1 MSSKNEPDIFEQMSI
16 FQIMNLLD
24 DPENTFS
31 SEDISK
37 IIDKLS
43 GVKRKKESIEAKK
56 RQQEERERRERE
68 AREAKERKEAH
79 IREVTSMDLPLN
91 WENAFNQDVRSQG
104 VHADSISDG
113 LIYSLSNLGRV
124 DIEYICTKS
133 EDGAFKNTGCLGSIS
148 ISASETYK
156 DVDPLGQTEGWSGS
170 DDERCGGNADRN
182 RPKDNPFKDIPA

>member
-1 MSSKNEPDIFEQMSI
+1 MSNKNEPDIFEQMSI

-79 IREVTSMDLPLN
+79 IREVTSIRLLHRIGDLTT
-91 WENAFNQDVRSQG
+91 VRFSCL
-104 VHADSISDG
+104 ISMARR
-113 LIYSLSNLGRV
+113 IWWKIS
-124 DIEYICTKS
+124 
-133 EDGAFKNTGCLGSIS
+133 CL
-148 ISASETYK
+148 
-156 DVDPLGQTEGWSGS
+156 
-170 DDERCGGNADRN
+170 
-182 RPKDNPFKDIPA
+182 

>member
-1 MSSKNEPDIFEQMSI
+1 MSNKNEPDIFEQMSI

-43 GVKRKKESIEAKK
+43 GAKLKKESIEAKK

-79 IREVTSMDLPLN
+79 IREVTSMDLPLD
-91 WENAFNQDVRSQG
+91 WENAFNQDVRTQG
-104 VHADSISDG
+104 IHADSISDG

-124 DIEYICTKS
+124 DIEYISSITG
-133 EDGAFKNTGCLGSIS
+133 EDYKTIIGALKGSIYQNPETWGECFYKGWET
-148 ISASETYK
+148 SEEY
-156 DVDPLGQTEGWSGS
+156 LSG
-170 DDERCGGNADRN
+170 
-182 RPKDNPFKDIPA
+182 KTV

>member
-1 MSSKNEPDIFEQMSI
+1 MSNKNEPDIFEQMSI

-79 IREVTSMDLPLN
+79 IREVTSIGIQSIKWTSKITQTGDFQLDWETTRDYENGDGEDYKKIIGALN
-91 WENAFNQDVRSQG
+91 EEV
-104 VHADSISDG
+104 
-113 LIYSLSNLGRV
+113 
-124 DIEYICTKS
+124 
-133 EDGAFKNTGCLGSIS
+133 
-148 ISASETYK
+148 
-156 DVDPLGQTEGWSGS
+156 
-170 DDERCGGNADRN
+170 
-182 RPKDNPFKDIPA
+182 NPPWGKIARIVV

>member
-1 MSSKNEPDIFEQMSI
+1 MSKKHEPDIFEQMSI

-79 IREVTSMDLPLN
+79 IREVTSI
-91 WENAFNQDVRSQG
+91 G
-104 VHADSISDG
+104 I
-113 LIYSLSNLGRV
+113 
-124 DIEYICTKS
+124 
-133 EDGAFKNTGCLGSIS
+133 
-148 ISASETYK
+148 
-156 DVDPLGQTEGWSGS
+156 
-170 DDERCGGNADRN
+170 
-182 RPKDNPFKDIPA
+182 

>member
-16 FQIMNLLD
+16 LQIMNLLD

-124 DIEYICTKS
+124 DIEYISSITG
-133 EDGAFKNTGCLGSIS
+133 EDYKTIIGALN
-148 ISASETYK
+148 EE
-156 DVDPLGQTEGWSGS
+156 V
-170 DDERCGGNADRN
+170 
-182 RPKDNPFKDIPA
+182 NPPWGKIARIVV

>member
-1 MSSKNEPDIFEQMSI
+1 MSNKNEPDIFEQMSI

-43 GVKRKKESIEAKK
+43 GAKRKKESIEAKK

-79 IREVTSMDLPLN
+79 IREVTSMDLPLD
-91 WENAFNQDVRSQG
+91 WENAPFPQEKLAGGIPVLWLLNNEKVNPPWGKIAR
-104 VHADSISDG
+104 IS
-113 LIYSLSNLGRV
+113 LL
-124 DIEYICTKS
+124 
-133 EDGAFKNTGCLGSIS
+133 
-148 ISASETYK
+148 
-156 DVDPLGQTEGWSGS
+156 
-170 DDERCGGNADRN
+170 
-182 RPKDNPFKDIPA
+182 